1 MAAPWPP
8 AFLHLVF
15 FLIRGVALHESPSCS
30 GEDSLDECGRRCDT
44 LSCLLFSA
52 LWLRCNQS
60 LLVQETQSAKDLDLT
75 CSTTFQFSDVT
86 CLPVRPMSLDWPV
99 DPFASSDVSFLL
111 MFPVANNN
119 EVPFQLL
126 YAPAGD
132 RALFRHD
139 RRDYNV
145 LQGGMD
151 VAPSFLKAC
160 DVLLGTPG
168 AWWDL
173 FVQTKEQ
180 RIQTQISRKTLGQQQ
195 YLSTGGTW
203 KG

>member
-1 MAAPWPP
+1 MMAAPWPP

-60 LLVQETQSAKDLDLT
+60 LLVQETHSAKDLDLT
-75 CSTTFQFSDVT
+75 CSTTFLFSDPCPWIGLLILLQV
-86 CLPVRPMSLDWPV
+86 LMFPDLR
-99 DPFASSDVSFLL
+99 FLL
-111 MFPVANNN
+111 LFPVANNN

-126 YAPAGD
+126 YAPPGD

-139 RRDYNV
+139 RRYYNV

-168 AWWDL
+168 VWWDL
-173 FVQTKEQ
+173 FCPDKGTANSNSN
-180 RIQTQISRKTLGQQQ
+180 ISKD
-195 YLSTGGTW
+195 W